1 MSTECTIYDVIRKIS
16 LAQTMKLLFLQD
28 VVIKGNDICIN
39 RIVNKKKLIKILEEC
54 RDQYDDVKYCDTI
67 TIYNLQEDSFL
78 RVGLQKEV
86 TRFTIPYTTEEFGK
100 IVYNNKEYIYNGG
113 WSYL

>member
-1 MSTECTIYDVIRKIS
+1 
-16 LAQTMKLLFLQD
+16 
-28 VVIKGNDICIN
+28 
-39 RIVNKKKLIKILEEC
+39 
-54 RDQYDDVKYCDTI
+54 
-67 TIYNLQEDSFL
+67 
-78 RVGLQKEV
+78 VGLQKEV